1 MEYPYHNPVYN
12 EFIINYL
19 GKYRNLGTF
28 YLQGHPNSW
37 DDVRWNEFT
46 RIIDRL
52 KADGVRFMTISE
64 YLRDDAPRLFHLT

>member
-1 MEYPYHNPVYN
+1 M
-12 EFIINYL
+12 
-19 GKYRNLGTF
+19 GTF

-64 YLRDDAPRLFHLT
+64 YLRDDAHSI